1 MKIDKCKIYWSMK
14 WLKYYGNENYK
25 SSRKIE
31 DFLLCSIVSSGPKF
45 TIIRKKFGTIRLKT
59 PDFFNVCIDYG
70 DPVYE

>member
-1 MKIDKCKIYWSMK
+1 MK

-59 PDFFNVCIDYG
+59 PDFLTSV
-70 DPVYE
+70 